1 MPKIQ
6 DPKAFFSLNISRS
19 GLSAQRRR
27 MDAISENLANL
38 HTTRGKDGGPFRPR
52 VVVLEEGQENASWTD
67 VGETDAEPRSDRLW
81 TTHPSHIPG
90 ESGSGESARLHGV
103 EAKTL
108 VQNRRPRMEYDPEHP
123 DADENGY
130 VAYPDINVVEE
141 MTNLIA
147 ASRAYEANLS
157 AMTAAKEMAAKALEI

>member
-1 MPKIQ
+1 MNINEPS
-6 DPKAFFSLNISRS
+6 AFHKLNISRS

-38 HTTRGKDGGPFRPR
+38 HTTRGAHGGPFQPR
-52 VVVLEEGQENASWTD
+52 VVTLQEGSEQTTGTRVEDGPARLWSTHPEHLHSQGPAEEEGD
-67 VGETDAEPRSDRLW
+67 GL
-81 TTHPSHIPG
+81 
-90 ESGSGESARLHGV
+90 SGVQSRR
-103 EAKTL
+103 L

-141 MTNLIA
+141 MTQLIA
-147 ASRAYEANLS
+147 ASRAYEANLT
-157 AMTAAKEMAAKALEI
+157 ALNAAKDMDGKALEI